1 MDVRYPPDTQRF
13 RTMTTE
19 ELRASF
25 LVDNLFKKGKI
36 NLTYSHIDRA
46 IVGSAV
52 PQKKALKLEA
62 SKQELAADYF
72 AQRREIG
79 VINIGKPGVVNVDG
93 ENYPMQ
99 NLDCLYIGRGSKS
112 VKFSSKDPAKPAQ
125 FYIVSY
131 PAHSKYPSALARKED
146 ATPVELGS
154 VEGANKRTIYK
165 YIYPDGIKSA
175 QLVLGFTQLDVGSV
189 WNTMAAHR
197 HERRSEIY
205 MYFDLKKDDI
215 VCHLMGQPEE
225 TRHLI
230 MRNGQAVISPSWSLH
245 SGAGT
250 SNYTFVWSMGGE
262 NQDFD
267 DMDWIPMKSLA

>member
-1 MDVRYPPDTQRF
+1 MDVRYPPDAQRF

-79 VINIGKPGVVNVDG
+79 VINIGKQGAVNVDG
-93 ENYPMQ
+93 EDYPMQ

-112 VKFSSKDPAKPAQ
+112 VKFSSKEPAKPAQ

-131 PAHSKYPSALARKED
+131 PAHSKYPTALARKED
-146 ATPVELGS
+146 ATPVELGT
-154 VEGANKRTIYK
+154 VEGSNKRTIYK

-189 WNTMAAHR
+189 WNTMSAHR

-250 SNYTFVWSMGGE
+250 SNYTFVWCMGGE